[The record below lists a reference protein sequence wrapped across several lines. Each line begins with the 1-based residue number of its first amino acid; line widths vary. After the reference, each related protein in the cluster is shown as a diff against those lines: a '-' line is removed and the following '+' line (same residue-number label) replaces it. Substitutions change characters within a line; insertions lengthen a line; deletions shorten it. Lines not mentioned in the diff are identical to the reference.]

1 MALKVTQNYKL
12 ATLLQSGELVTVEK
26 ITETLGISK
35 VSVAVYIFDLRKKFK
50 ADIENVKEGNKVIAY
65 RLQNKIN
72 VPQYRT
78 NNNQVEPKAKVDVPK
93 VDVPKVDGAPVDGSV
108 PILDKDAGALDE
120 RSMADLHDQL
130 GLNEFGNNFN
140 LD

>member
-12 ATLLQSGELVTVEK
+12 ATLLQSGEVVSVEK
-26 ITETLGISK
+26 IIETLEISK

-50 ADIENVKEGNKVIAY
+50 ADIENVKDGTKVIAY
-65 RLQNKIN
+65 RLKNKID

-78 NNNQVEPKAKVDVPK
+78 NNSQVEKKPVVKDEVKVVEST
-93 VDVPKVDGAPVDGSV
+93 VDGSV
-108 PILDKDAGALDE
+108 PILDKEAGALDD

-130 GLNEFGNNFN
+130 GLNEFGSNFN

>member
-12 ATLLQSGELVTVEK
+12 ATLLQSGEVVTVEK
-26 ITETLGISK
+26 IIETLGISK

-65 RLQNKIN
+65 RLKNKIN

-78 NNNQVEPKAKVDVPK
+78 NNNQVEPKVKVENVKSETP
-93 VDVPKVDGAPVDGSV
+93 ADGSI
-108 PILDKDAGALDE
+108 PILDKDAGALDD

-130 GLNEFGNNFN
+130 GLNELGSNFN

>member
-1 MALKVTQNYKL
+1 MAIKVTQNYKL
-12 ATLLQSGELVTVEK
+12 ATLLQSGELVTVET

-50 ADIENVKEGNKVIAY
+50 ADIENIKEGTKVIAY
-65 RLQNKIN
+65 RLRNKIN

-78 NNNQVEPKAKVDVPK
+78 NNNQVEKKPVVKEDVK
-93 VDVPKVDGAPVDGSV
+93 TEAVVDGSV
-108 PILDKDAGALDE
+108 PILDKEAGTLDD

-130 GLNEFGNNFN
+130 GLNEFGSSFN
-140 LD
+140 LDNV